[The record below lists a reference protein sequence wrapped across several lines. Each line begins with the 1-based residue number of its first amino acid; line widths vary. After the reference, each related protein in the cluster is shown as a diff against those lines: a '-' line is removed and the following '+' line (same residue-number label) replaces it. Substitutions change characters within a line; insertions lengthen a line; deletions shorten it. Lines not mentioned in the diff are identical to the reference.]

1 MHAPRRKARLGEIE
15 RPGTVAM
22 TATVP
27 EMPVRWEADETVC
40 AAAIRLALAHRLGA
54 ALVTLTDYARTG
66 C

>member
-1 MHAPRRKARLGEIE
+1 MATSPISSVHSPLN
-15 RPGTVAM
+15 V
-22 TATVP
+22 TVP

>member
-1 MHAPRRKARLGEIE
+1 
-15 RPGTVAM
+15 M